1 MKRPGTGL
9 RFFRRARLR
18 LQYQA
23 EAAEC
28 GLACLAMVLGY
39 YGKRTDVAALRRRF
53 PVSMRGLNLRNLSRI
68 AEVSGLSARPL
79 RLELEELRALRT
91 PAILHWNL
99 DHFVVLEKAGASKAV
114 ILDPAVG
121 RRTLGR
127 AEVSRRFTG
136 VAVELLPTSTFS
148 RVPAASQLRLT
159 RFLSNTSGIGFA
171 LLQLFL
177 LSAALQT
184 FLLLTPFYS
193 QLVIDSIVV
202 SGDSEFLLLA
212 AIAFCGLALFVA
224 ITSGFRS
231 WLIVYIGSTLN
242 LSWSSGLF
250 DHLVRLPYNY
260 FERRHVGDIQS
271 RFGSLATVRELI
283 TTQVV
288 ESLIDGLM
296 ALTTL
301 AVMLVYSPQL
311 AAAVFASL
319 VVYGLA
325 RMLAYRPLRSAS
337 LETLVHSAGQEN
349 HFLETVRGILAIK
362 NFGRE
367 KQRRVEFES
376 RVAQSVAAAADAS
389 RYRIV
394 TDVASKAV
402 FGVQNVVVVWLAA
415 LEIIAGQF
423 TVGMLVAFLA
433 YKAQFAGRAAALIDR
448 LFQFRLARIHLDRL
462 ADIVE
467 TRVETGGQTISAG
480 NDQPPSGSLAVHD
493 LCYRYGRHEPEVIFG
508 LNLRIDAG
516 EHVAITGP
524 SGVGKST
531 LLKILVGLLTPTRG
545 DVLLDGRSLRTL
557 DLAWYRRQIGVVMQN
572 DRLLSGSILDNVCF
586 FSARPDIEKADECC
600 RIAGVRDEICKM
612 PMRYYTSIGD
622 MGGVLSGGQQ
632 QRLLL
637 ARALYRNPKLLFL
650 DEATSHLDS
659 TTESHLVHEI
669 SELDIT
675 RVLIAHRRETLRHV
689 DRVIT
694 LSLDAGT
701 LRASS

>member
-1 MKRPGTGL
+1 MRQRKTLRL
-9 RFFRRARLR
+9 RFFRQARLR

-39 YGKRTDVAALRRRF
+39 YGKRTVVSALRQRF
-53 PVSMRGLNLRNLSRI
+53 PMSTRGLDLSGLTRI
-68 AEVSGLSARPL
+68 AEESGLSARAL
-79 RLELEELRALRT
+79 RLELDELQALRT

-99 DHFVVLEKAGASKAV
+99 DHFVVLEKAGATKAI

-121 RRTLGR
+121 RRTLSR
-127 AEVSRRFTG
+127 SEISRRFSG
-136 VAVELLPTSTFS
+136 IAVELLPTSTFS
-148 RVPAASQLRLT
+148 RAPAGNKLRLS
-159 RFLSNTSGIGFA
+159 RFLSNTSGVGFA
-171 LLQLFL
+171 LLQLFV

-202 SGDSEFLLLA
+202 SGDSDFLLLA
-212 AIAFCGLALFVA
+212 AAAFCGLALFVA

-242 LSWSSGLF
+242 LVWSSGLF
-250 DHLVRLPYNY
+250 DHLVRLPFEY

-271 RFGSLATVRELI
+271 RFGSLATIRELV

-301 AVMLVYSPQL
+301 VVLTVYSPKL
-311 AAAVFASL
+311 AAAVLAS
-319 VVYGLA
+319 VIAYGLA
-325 RMLAYRPLRSAS
+325 RAIAFRPLRSAS
-337 LETLVHSAGQEN
+337 LEALVHSASQDN
-349 HFLETVRGILAIK
+349 HLLETVRGILAIK

-367 KQRRVEFES
+367 QQRRAEFEN
-376 RVAQSVAAAADAS
+376 RVAQSVSAAADAS
-389 RYRIV
+389 RYRIG

-402 FGVQNVVVVWLAA
+402 FGMQNVVVVWLAA

-433 YKAQFAGRAAALIDR
+433 YKAQFASRAAALVDR

-467 TRVETGGQTISAG
+467 TRVEVGCRTTSATD
-480 NDQPPSGSLAVHD
+480 DQPPSGSLAVHN
-493 LCYRYGRHEPEVIFG
+493 LCYRYGRHEPDVVFG
-508 LNLRIDAG
+508 LNLQINAG

-531 LLKILVGLLTPTRG
+531 LLKILVGLLTPTGG

-572 DRLLSGSILDNVCF
+572 DRLMGGSILDNVCF
-586 FSARPDIEKADECC
+586 FSTRPDLEKADECC

-612 PMRYYTSIGD
+612 PMRYFTSIGD

-637 ARALYRNPKLLFL
+637 ARALYRSPKLLFL

-659 TTESHLVHEI
+659 INESHLVHEI
-669 SELDIT
+669 AALDIT
-675 RVLIAHRRETLRHV
+675 RVLISHRRETLTHV

-694 LSLDAGT
+694 LSVDRA
-701 LRASS
+701 LRAT